1 MTDRQ
6 LTGRTVFLIL
16 VVGFG
21 VVTGVNAI
29 MAALAVGTFPGLE
42 ARNPYVVSQTF
53 DADRDAQVALGWDV
67 SVTFEPG
74 LLRLSI
80 LDDKGLPVEPVT
92 LDATLGRAT
101 HVNEDFTPEFRFDG
115 MTHIAVAELAPGNW
129 NLRFRATASDGTE
142 FRQRVVVHVDAQ

>member
-16 VVGFG
+16 VAGFG
-21 VVTGVNAI
+21 VVIGVNAV
-29 MAALAVGTFPGLE
+29 MAVLALGTFPGLE

-53 DADRDAQVALGWDV
+53 DADRDAQIALGWDV
-67 SVTFEPG
+67 SVTFASG

-80 LDDKGLPVEPVT
+80 LDDRGLPVEPET

-101 HVNEDFTPEFRFDG
+101 HVNEDITPEFRFDG
-115 MTHIAVAELAPGNW
+115 MTHIASAELAPGNW
-129 NLRFRATASDGTE
+129 NLRVRATASDGTE
-142 FRQRVVVHVDAQ
+142 FRQRVIVHVDAQ